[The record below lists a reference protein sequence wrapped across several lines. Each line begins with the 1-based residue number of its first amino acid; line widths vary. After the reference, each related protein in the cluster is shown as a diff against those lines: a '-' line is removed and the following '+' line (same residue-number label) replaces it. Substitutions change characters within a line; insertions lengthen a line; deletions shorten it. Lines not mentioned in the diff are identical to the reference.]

1 MLNHPGKAAAA
12 PPDAVPERH
21 DAAAF
26 FRPNDGM
33 TMESKRNHPQST
45 PARPAGKAGASIA
58 RDLSR
63 LRQLGRDRA
72 VTLEEAAEICAGR
85 SMPLLLLFLGLL
97 ALVPSPGLP
106 VGFFVGL
113 LIIIV
118 ALAVLLGMLARS
130 RHPIALPGIL
140 GRRSL
145 PAAHMRRFM
154 THAIPTVRKLERHFR
169 PRLPWMVG
177 GLGLVLAMLGII
189 LQAAALA
196 LPIPF
201 ANAPF
206 ATGIVLIALGLL
218 TRDGLGVLAGQVL
231 GLLSF
236 GLFGTIGIVAVRS
249 GATLADY
256 LPW

>member
-1 MLNHPGKAAAA
+1 
-12 PPDAVPERH
+12 
-21 DAAAF
+21 
-26 FRPNDGM
+26 
-33 TMESKRNHPQST
+33 MESKRNHPESAPSQ
-45 PARPAGKAGASIA
+45 PAGKPGASPAKSIA

-72 VTLEEAAEICAGR
+72 VTLEEAAAVFAER
-85 SMPLLLLFLGLL
+85 SIPLLLLFLGLL

-106 VGFFVGL
+106 VGFFIGL
-113 LIIIV
+113 LIIVV
-118 ALAVLLGMLARS
+118 ALGVLMGMLLRTH
-130 RHPIALPGIL
+130 RRIAVPGIL

-145 PAAHMRRFM
+145 SAPQMRRFM
-154 THAIPTVRKLERHFR
+154 AYAIPAVRKLERHFR
-169 PRLPWMVG
+169 PRLTWMVG

-189 LQAAALA
+189 LQAIGLA

-206 ATGIVLIALGLL
+206 AIGIVLIALGLL

-231 GLLSF
+231 GLLSIGF
-236 GLFGTIGIVAVRS
+236 FATIGIVAVRS
-249 GATLADY
+249 GASLADY